1 MTRYN
6 INRSFQML
14 FLALVLSATTVSA
27 QRGDARG
34 NNGGGRGSGNNSG
47 APARSGGGGNSMGR
61 TGATFNSGSQNRPTI
76 NRDFNRGNVNAD
88 RNINRNNNAATINR
102 NNNFD
107 RSNINRNNNNTVNR
121 NIDRTFNSN
130 RNFNNNNRGNQ
141 VPDRNSRP
149 VQVPRNSNGFNNNY
163 GSTRSYGNRNFR
175 PVQVPR
181 NNFNNGRR
189 FVNYNNRGSYY
200 TFSRPAINRFYYG
213 SRFNYYP
220 YYYRPFIGYGLGL
233 RINLLPVGYYGFHW
247 GNMPYYYY
255 DGIYYR
261 SNVIV
266 NNNVSSTYY
275 ETIDPPLGARVPN
288 LPGGAERV
296 NINGEEYFEYKGTYY
311 QKMYNENDEVL
322 YEVVGTNGVLETDRG
337 AMDEFQEMLKSGEAL
352 ASLPAGSKKVVLN
365 EVSYY
370 VTPNGDYYQEFVDGD
385 GNVFYIKGGVAAN

>member
-14 FLALVLSATTVSA
+14 FLALVLSATTVNA

-34 NNGGGRGSGNNSG
+34 NNGRGGGNNNG
-47 APARSGGGGNSMGR
+47 APARSGGGMSTGGR
-61 TGATFNSGSQNRPTI
+61 PSVSFSNGGQNRPTI
-76 NRDFNRGNVNAD
+76 NRDFNRGNISSD
-88 RNINRNNNAATINR
+88 RNINRNNTVNR
-102 NNNFD
+102 SNNFD
-107 RSNINRNNNNTVNR
+107 RNNNGGNR
-121 NIDRTFNSN
+121 NIDRAFN
-130 RNFNNNNRGNQ
+130 RNQTFSSNRGNQ

-149 VQVPRNSNGFNNNY
+149 VQVPRNSNNFSNNY
-163 GSTRSYGNRNFR
+163 GSTRNYGNRSFR

-181 NNFNNGRR
+181 NHFNNGRR
-189 FVNYNNRGSYY
+189 FVNYHNHGNYY

-220 YYYRPFIGYGLGL
+220 YYYRPFVGYGIGL
-233 RINLLPVGYYGFHW
+233 RISLLPVGYYGFHW

-261 SNVIV
+261 SNVV
-266 NNNVSSTYY
+266 LNNNVSTTYY

-296 NINGEEYFEYKGTYY
+296 TINGAEYFEYKGTYY
-311 QKMYNENDEVL
+311 EKMYNEKDEVL

-385 GNVFYIKGGVAAN
+385 GNVFYIKSGAATNQ